1 MSDTCKDMSILRD
14 KVTNVQVC
22 QSQNMVTDD
31 TFNVMVK
38 LDVMMME
45 SCKISQKY
53 KTWQRNKKQ
62 TVFLLYSPLLL
73 FFYYFIVPFFFL
85 V

>member
-31 TFNVMVK
+31 TFNIMVK
-38 LDVMMME
+38 LDVIMME

-53 KTWQRNKKQ
+53 KMW
-62 TVFLLYSPLLL
+62 
-73 FFYYFIVPFFFL
+73 
-85 V
+85 